1 MIHRGKFVDIKNN
14 TYTVT
19 ILTAGGIATTELEFS
34 GEPFVASIEGGDI
47 LYKPARYTSATLGLI
62 CRDNNYLFDV
72 YSGKPQSTKIVVSRG
87 GEIIF
92 AGYAEPTLYSVGYEN
107 NLEELRIDCLDG
119 LATLQYFKYEPIAGT
134 PGIHKLGD
142 IIKHCVKK
150 CHCYSKIVYDIATR
164 IKDNGASIWSALIS
178 EQNFISTDTDDKDGQ
193 DTMTFQEV
201 LEAVCR
207 WACVTAISAGDAVW
221 LVDYDSII
229 DDTNKVEMLD
239 IASGDVTP
247 TTYAELGNIYN
258 ISASSYAEGGAQL
271 SLDAVYSKV
280 SISND
285 NNTFD
290 AILSDP
296 FEGAENI
303 TANDDEITN
312 KSNPGD
318 YRACYGDYV
327 TGTGDDSKMLVMLDR
342 IDGAQN
348 DPSFNAIFA
357 KYYKNNNFKLYHYMQ
372 SGSSFVTTTAGDNEC
387 NYTTSGSTHGA
398 FLARMDVT
406 KLDAL
411 DYEDYAEKWVHGVMS
426 LDEILAQEE
435 KSSVSFS
442 DVIILNNPSTAH
454 ITNDK
459 AANYPYF
466 ETTAEMKNSAFF
478 GGENAF
484 LLVSGTVII
493 HDQQG
498 HTYAIPDGEIDPG
511 NGRYKIDVNYAHI
524 LARLEWSGKYF
535 NGKEW
540 QDTPCTFSIPYV
552 NSAKRFDAV
561 LYKKNKIVN
570 TVTWRDGIDE
580 EGFKIPLPEG
590 GSILSG
596 QPKITIYAPLDLGY
610 YKTVIML
617 LQDFKISA
625 VVSDPTFSGNLED
638 DTIYT
643 NVIDENN
650 ANEMD
655 EIEFSVCTYDNK
667 KPSFNAVA
675 FDYNNKRMYIDKTRH
690 DTLCAKEKG
699 TETHD
704 GTISTDGAMRQEEHL
719 LWRCVNQYSAPS
731 TILELSLKDD
741 IPPYYML
748 YERNLKHHYVID
760 SVEKDYRNCNYNY
773 KIIEKK

>member
-1 MIHRGKFVDIKNN
+1 MIHRGKFVDINNN

-19 ILTAGGIATTELEFS
+19 ILTAGGINVSELEFS
-34 GEPFVASIEGGDI
+34 GEPFIASVEGGDM
-47 LYKPARYTSATLGLI
+47 LYKAARYTSATVGLI
-62 CRDNNYLFDV
+62 CRDNDYLFDV
-72 YSGKPQSTKIVVSRG
+72 YSGKPQGTKIVVAREG
-87 GEIIF
+87 DTIF

-119 LATLQYFKYEPIAGT
+119 LATLQYYKYEPIDGV
-134 PGIHKLGD
+134 PGIHSLRD

-150 CHCYSKIVYDIATR
+150 CNCYSKIAYDVSTR
-164 IKDNGASIWSALIS
+164 IQDNGASIWSALIS
-178 EQNFISTDTDDKDGQ
+178 EQNFISTDHEDKDGK
-193 DTMTFQEV
+193 DTMTFQDV
-201 LEAVCR
+201 LEDVCR
-207 WACVTAISAGDAVW
+207 WACVTAISKGDTVW

-239 IASGDVTP
+239 IASGDVTV
-247 TTYAELGNIYN
+247 TTYAELSNIYN
-258 ISASSYAEGGAQL
+258 ISSSSYAEGGAQL

-296 FEGAENI
+296 FEGADNI
-303 TANDDEITN
+303 TANDVDITN

-327 TGTGDDSKMLVMLDR
+327 TGNGNDSKMLVMLDR

-357 KYYKNNNFKLYHYMQ
+357 KYYKNTNFKLYHYNA
-372 SGSSFVTTTAGDNEC
+372 SGTSFVPTTAGDNEC
-387 NYTTSGSTHGA
+387 NYTTSGNTHGA

-411 DYEDYAEKWVHGVMS
+411 DYEDYAKKWANGVMS

-466 ETTAEMKNSAFF
+466 ETTAEMRNSAFF

-498 HTYAIPDGEIDPG
+498 HAYAIPDGEIDPG

-524 LARLEWSGKYF
+524 LARLEWAGKYF
-535 NGKEW
+535 NGEDW
-540 QDTPCTFSIPYV
+540 QSTPCTFKIPYV

-570 TVTWRDGIDE
+570 TVTWRDGIDK
-580 EGFKIPLPEG
+580 EGFKIPLPAG

-610 YKTVIML
+610 YKTVIMV

-655 EIEFSVCTYDNK
+655 EIDFSVCTYDNK

-675 FDYNNKRMYIDKTRH
+675 FDSDSKRMYIDKTRH
-690 DTLCAKEKG
+690 DTLCVKEQG

-704 GTISTDGAMRQEEHL
+704 GTVSTDGEMRQEEHL
-719 LWRCVNQYSAPS
+719 LWRCVNQYSSPS

-741 IPPYYML
+741 IPPYFVL
-748 YERNLKHHYVID
+748 YERNLKHNYVID
-760 SVEKDYRNCNYNY
+760 SVKKDYRNCNYQY

>member
-1 MIHRGKFVDIKNN
+1 MIHRGKFVDINNN

-19 ILTAGGIATTELEFS
+19 ILTAGGVNVSELEFS
-34 GEPFVASIEGGDI
+34 GEPFVSSVEGGDI
-47 LYKPARYTSATLGLI
+47 LYKPARYTSATVGLI
-62 CRDNNYLFDV
+62 CRDNDYLFDV
-72 YSGKPQSTKIVVSRG
+72 YSGKPQGTKIVVARE
-87 GEIIF
+87 GETIF

-119 LATLQYFKYEPIAGT
+119 LATLQYYKYEPIDGV
-134 PGIHKLGD
+134 PGIHSLRD

-150 CHCYSKIVYDIATR
+150 CNCYSKIAYDVATR
-164 IKDNGASIWSALIS
+164 IQDNGASIWSALIS
-178 EQNFISTDTDDKDGQ
+178 EQNFISTDHEDKDGK

-201 LEAVCR
+201 LETVCR
-207 WACVTAISAGDAVW
+207 WACVTAISKGNAVW
-221 LVDYDSII
+221 LVDYDSIV
-229 DDTNKVEMLD
+229 DDTNKVEIFD
-239 IASGDVTP
+239 ISSGDVTE

-258 ISASSYAEGGAQL
+258 INASSYAEGGAQL

-296 FEGAENI
+296 FEGADNI
-303 TANDDEITN
+303 TANDVDITN

-327 TGTGDDSKMLVMLDR
+327 TGAGDDSKMLVMIDR

-357 KYYKNNNFKLYHYMQ
+357 KYYKNTNFKLYHYNA
-372 SGSSFVTTTAGDNEC
+372 SGTSFVPTTAGDDEC
-387 NYTTSGSTHGA
+387 NYTTSGNKHGA

-411 DYEDYAEKWVHGVMS
+411 DYEDYAEKWAYGVMS

-466 ETTAEMKNSAFF
+466 ETTAEMRNSAFF

-484 LLVSGTVII
+484 LLVSGSVII

-498 HTYAIPDGEIDPG
+498 HAYAIPDGEIDPG

-535 NGKEW
+535 NGEEW
-540 QDTPCTFSIPYV
+540 QDTPCTFKIPYV

-580 EGFKIPLPEG
+580 EGFKIPLPAG

-596 QPKITIYAPLDLGY
+596 RPKITIYAPLDLGY
-610 YKTVIML
+610 YKTVIMII
-617 LQDFKISA
+617 QDFKISA

-655 EIEFSVCTYDNK
+655 EIDFSVCTYDNK
-667 KPSFNAVA
+667 KPSFNTVA
-675 FDYNNKRMYIDKTRH
+675 FDNNNKRMYIDKTRH
-690 DTLCAKEKG
+690 DTLCVKEQG

-719 LWRCVNQYSAPS
+719 LWRCVNQYSSPS

-741 IPPYYML
+741 IPPYFAL
-748 YERNLKHHYVID
+748 YERNLNHNYVID
-760 SVEKDYRNCNYNY
+760 SVEKDYRNCNYQY